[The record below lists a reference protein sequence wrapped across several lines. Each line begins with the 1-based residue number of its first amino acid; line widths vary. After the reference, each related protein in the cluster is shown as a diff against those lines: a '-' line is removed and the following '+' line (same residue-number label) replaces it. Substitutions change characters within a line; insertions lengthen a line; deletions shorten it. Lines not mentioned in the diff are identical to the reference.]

1 MHDFNEQQKMQ
12 APELCQQSTS
22 FLKCAVLVWVWKGC
36 DRIFSAAA
44 AAAAGAAGVYSE
56 EREGFVWTIQSGA
69 FFFFFVRQISSH
81 PGALVHSPPT
91 LYPRHAGRSY
101 LSLLVSAA
109 CCADWGSVSPKLNC
123 HVISSTPALPL
134 RPGLSVRQQD
144 GHANYPPLRTHLF
157 PLTPKAVLSG
167 NVSDGSWYKTGSKG
181 WNGGS
186 ESKVFVAPRAH
197 RQTNT
202 HINTHKVP
210 AGASCPGRK
219 IPGEP
224 FLLPLLLLIL

>member
-1 MHDFNEQQKMQ
+1 MTGFSQQLQQQQQELQVSIARRGKGLCEQYSQ
-12 APELCQQSTS
+12 EL
-22 FLKCAVLVWVWKGC
+22 
-36 DRIFSAAA
+36 
-44 AAAAGAAGVYSE
+44 
-56 EREGFVWTIQSGA
+56 

-181 WNGGS
+181 
-186 ESKVFVAPRAH
+186 
-197 RQTNT
+197 
-202 HINTHKVP
+202 
-210 AGASCPGRK
+210 
-219 IPGEP
+219 
-224 FLLPLLLLIL
+224 

>member
-1 MHDFNEQQKMQ
+1 M
-12 APELCQQSTS
+12 
-22 FLKCAVLVWVWKGC
+22 WVWKGC
-36 DRIFSAAA
+36 DGIFSA
-44 AAAAGAAGVYSE
+44 AAGVYSE
-56 EREGFVWTIQSGA
+56 EREGFVWTTQSGA
-69 FFFFFVRQISSH
+69 FFCETNQLT
-81 PGALVHSPPT
+81 PGGTRPFSPNPVST
-91 LYPRHAGRSY
+91 SRRSY

-109 CCADWGSVSPKLNC
+109 CCADWRSVSPKLNC

-144 GHANYPPLRTHLF
+144 GHANYPPLRAHLF

-167 NVSDGSWYKTGSKG
+167 NVADGSWYKTGSKG
-181 WNGGS
+181 WNGES
-186 ESKVFVAPRAH
+186 ESKVFVAPHAH